1 MHLNGKS
8 ARMEKCKKYKVSPR
22 RASIYFGS
30 LGRAE
35 AVVLSTGKL
44 HLAILILSLWPQPGR
59 VKPPWDLG
67 RSADGVGMSQGVWQ
81 GEEEEELPVGK
92 QRILF
97 PQELDPRALLAEAAV
112 I

>member
-1 MHLNGKS
+1 M
-8 ARMEKCKKYKVSPR
+8 
-22 RASIYFGS
+22 
-30 LGRAE
+30 
-35 AVVLSTGKL
+35 
-44 HLAILILSLWPQPGR
+44 
-59 VKPPWDLG
+59 WDLG

-97 PQELDPRALLAEAAV
+97 PQELDPRALLTEAAV